1 MKNCIVNGSVNNFG
15 LVECYKLS
23 GSGCFPGSLT
33 ALTHLFVFTDES
45 RNEMRGALLIF
56 STAFKQMDSFT
67 LFSLSL
73 RVFDREFGRCE
84 IEPRCTSETSGAVR
98 APPVC
103 RGPRCSPTS
112 RRAGHGSVTPCVRH
126 HVSGEHHLETAARLS
141 SNIVSTWRIFIF
153 LKKKG

>member
-1 MKNCIVNGSVNNFG
+1 MIKNTRFLSMKNCIANGSVNNFG

-45 RNEMRGALLIF
+45 RNEMRSALCF
-56 STAFKQMDSFT
+56 FFCFFCSTAFKQIDSFT

-73 RVFDREFGRCE
+73 RVFGREFESRE
-84 IEPRCTSETSGAVR
+84 VEPRSRRWNAEGASRAAPPKTSGAVR

-103 RGPRCSPTS
+103 RGSRCSPTS
-112 RRAGHGSVTPCVRH
+112 RRAGHGIATPCV
-126 HVSGEHHLETAARLS
+126 
-141 SNIVSTWRIFIF
+141 
-153 LKKKG
+153 